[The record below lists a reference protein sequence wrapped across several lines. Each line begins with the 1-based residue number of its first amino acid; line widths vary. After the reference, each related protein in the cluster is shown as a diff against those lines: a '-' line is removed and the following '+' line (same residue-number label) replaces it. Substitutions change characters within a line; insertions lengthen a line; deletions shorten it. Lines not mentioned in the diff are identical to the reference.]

1 MKTEPSDSDKP
12 VAARLQ
18 LWFEMFR
25 DLALIQL
32 ALAGGIITLIGTVF
46 VDAPR
51 RPSAFM
57 GVIMLGVG
65 AVSALVAQV
74 HVVDLSDKGLPPDKH
89 LRLLRGLAL
98 MMLGAG
104 SAAFVLFALRG
115 LGLRS

>member
-1 MKTEPSDSDKP
+1 MTTEPPDSDKP

-32 ALAGGIITLIGTVF
+32 ALAGAIITLIGTVF
-46 VDAPR
+46 VEAPR
-51 RPSAFM
+51 RASAFV

-65 AVSALVAQV
+65 AVSSLVAQS
-74 HVVDLSDKGLPPDKH
+74 HVVDLSDKGLPPDKY
-89 LRLLRGLAL
+89 LRGLRGVS
-98 MMLGAG
+98 MMLLGAG
-104 SAAFVLFALRG
+104 GAAFILFALRG

>member
-1 MKTEPSDSDKP
+1 MPTEPPDSDKP

-32 ALAGGIITLIGTVF
+32 ALASGIITLIGTVF

-51 RPSAFM
+51 RPSAFV
-57 GVIMLGVG
+57 GVILLGLG
-65 AVSALVAQV
+65 AISALVAQS
-74 HVVDLSDKGLPPDKH
+74 HVVDVSDKGLPPDKS
-89 LRLLRGLAL
+89 LRILRNTSMLV
-98 MMLGAG
+98 LGAG
-104 SAAFVLFALRG
+104 GGAFVMFALRG